1 MFNAKWVKPECR
13 KRLVKRRHASPS
25 ATSAGT
31 SAPSARTA
39 CGCSKSPLTNGAPTV
54 GPAAAT
60 STYTAAQTAIR
71 PKVMGRRE
79 KAKRLREL
87 VALYL
92 ADGVADLDLGYVLQR
107 AAEHALKVRTVAL
120 SGGAEALDLNVLA
133 EHLLEDA
140 LEVLLHLAEPRGA
153 ERRVDVEDA
162 SDGEIILDLSDL
174 SLRFHVLHRPQ
185 GFAGVRVPDFLALG
199 REDLEKHPGTDAM
212 RAAPVHY
219 DLTFAQDLCDFA
231 FDGHVIFSL

>member
-31 SAPSARTA
+31 SAPSARTS

-54 GPAAAT
+54 RPAAAT
-60 STYTAAQTAIR
+60 STYTAAQAAIR

-87 VALYL
+87 AALYL

-107 AAEHALKVRTVAL
+107 AAEHALKVGTVAL
-120 SGGAEALDLNVLA
+120 SSAPEALDLDVLA

-140 LEVLLHLAEPRGA
+140 LEVLLHLAKPSGA
-153 ERRVDVEDA
+153 KGRVGVEDA
-162 SDGEIILDLSDL
+162 GDGEPVFYLGNLGIG
-174 SLRFHVLHRPQ
+174 LH
-185 GFAGVRVPDFLALG
+185 
-199 REDLEKHPGTDAM
+199 
-212 RAAPVHY
+212 
-219 DLTFAQDLCDFA
+219 DLCR
-231 FDGHVIFSL
+231 S

>member
-31 SAPSARTA
+31 SAPSARTS

-60 STYTAAQTAIR
+60 STYTAAQAAIR

-87 VALYL
+87 AALYL

-120 SGGAEALDLNVLA
+120 SGGPEALDLDVSPVSGA
-133 EHLLEDA
+133 PA
-140 LEVLLHLAEPRGA
+140 SPRSGA
-153 ERRVDVEDA
+153 E
-162 SDGEIILDLSDL
+162 LSK
-174 SLRFHVLHRPQ
+174 SIPVRTACERP
-185 GFAGVRVPDFLALG
+185 RLLALSP
-199 REDLEKHPGTDAM
+199 LHS
-212 RAAPVHY
+212 
-219 DLTFAQDLCDFA
+219 
-231 FDGHVIFSL
+231 IFET